1 MFSLQSHTHAAAD
14 ISAKSLIIKVL
25 IGFFFQVAALEREL
39 AEHKVKYSLLQ
50 EQMRL
55 VQAVRDNEDEVK
67 KTIQSSPKCNL
78 KVRKTSWIYISS
90 SIFFIYQTG
99 MDTELLLITQA
110 CCVKQNW
117 KALSFVLQTCWL
129 HLVKALQSTLRN
141 GLFEMVVRVVYL
153 FQYFKSSMFGLLGS
167 SLKQVPLISPE
178 SFNRQK
184 YCWGIVCR

>member
-25 IGFFFQVAALEREL
+25 IEFFFQVAALEREL

-78 KVRKTSWIYISS
+78 KVRKTS
-90 SIFFIYQTG
+90 
-99 MDTELLLITQA
+99 
-110 CCVKQNW
+110 
-117 KALSFVLQTCWL
+117 
-129 HLVKALQSTLRN
+129 
-141 GLFEMVVRVVYL
+141 
-153 FQYFKSSMFGLLGS
+153 
-167 SLKQVPLISPE
+167 
-178 SFNRQK
+178 
-184 YCWGIVCR
+184 